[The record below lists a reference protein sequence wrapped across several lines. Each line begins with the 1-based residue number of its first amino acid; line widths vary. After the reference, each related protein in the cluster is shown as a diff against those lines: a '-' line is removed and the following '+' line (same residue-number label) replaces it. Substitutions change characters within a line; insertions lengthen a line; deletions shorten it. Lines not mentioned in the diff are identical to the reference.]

1 MNQNNLL
8 NLLNNEFPMHSA
20 YLAFRATDDGGVRF
34 TNPMEWRT
42 SITDFKVYANGQEFR
57 VVEDG
62 LELFSVIFKT
72 SESMYNYIEKLS
84 GLERRMTPEKK
95 LKAELADIEAEIAK
109 LQSQA
114 ADIRRELSFYN

>member
-8 NLLNNEFPMHSA
+8 NLLNNEFPMHPA

-42 SITDFKVYANGQEFR
+42 SITDFKVYANDQEFR

-62 LELFSVIFKT
+62 MELFPVIFKT
-72 SESMYNYIEKLS
+72 SESMYNHIEKLS
-84 GLERRMTPEKK
+84 RLERRMTPEKK